1 MSPGTRRTL
10 LLTLLALAAA
20 GIAITIL
27 SNVVTLEELKQRR
40 EELRTLVA
48 ERPIAFC
55 SLYFLAFAVLTTFSP
70 GASIFKMAAGA
81 IFGLAGG
88 FVFALF
94 ATLSAATIGFLTARY
109 LARTRLERRFHD
121 RFAAINR
128 GVEQEGVVFLLAMRL
143 NPLVPFF
150 LINLGMGLTCM
161 KLWKFALTSLFGILP
176 ATFIY
181 TNAGTAL
188 AMVETPSDILSVRL
202 LGSLFLLSLMPLL
215 GRWAAKRLR
224 ARRATIA
231 GDVAGDVPQG

>member
-40 EELRTLVA
+40 EELRALVA
-48 ERPIAFC
+48 ERPVAFS
-55 SLYFLAFAVLTTFSP
+55 SLYFLAFATLATFAP

-81 IFGLAGG
+81 IFGLAFGV
-88 FVFALF
+88 VFALF
-94 ATLSAATIGFLTARY
+94 ATLTAATIGFLTARY
-109 LARTRLERRFHD
+109 LARTRLERRFHN
-121 RFAAINR
+121 RFQVINR

-161 KLWKFALTSLFGILP
+161 RLWKFMLTSFFGIMP

-188 AMVETPSDILSVRL
+188 AMVEQPSDILSVRL
-202 LGSLFLLSLMPLL
+202 LGSLVLLSIMPLL
-215 GRWAAKRLR
+215 GRWAAKRLS
-224 ARRATIA
+224 ARRAP
-231 GDVAGDVPQG
+231 VAGDIGEG

>member
-20 GIAITIL
+20 AVAITVL
-27 SNVVTLEELKQRR
+27 GNVFTLEELKQRR
-40 EELRTLVA
+40 AELLTLVEA
-48 ERPIAFC
+48 RPVAFC
-55 SLYFLAFAVLTTFSP
+55 SLYFAVFALLATVAP
-70 GASIFKMAAGA
+70 GLSIFKMTAGA
-81 IFGLAGG
+81 LFGLAAG
-88 FVFALF
+88 FAFALF
-94 ATLSAATIGFLTARY
+94 ATLTAATLGFLGARY
-109 LARTRLERRFHD
+109 LARTRVERRFHN
-121 RFAAINR
+121 RVQLINR

-161 KLWKFALTSLFGILP
+161 KLWTFVLTSFFGTMP

-188 AMVETPSDILSVRL
+188 AMVETPEDILSVRL
-202 LGSLFLLSLMPLL
+202 IGSLVLLSLMPLL

-224 ARRATIA
+224 ARRAS
-231 GDVAGDVPQG
+231 VAGDAAED

>member
-20 GIAITIL
+20 ALAITIL
-27 SNVVTLEELKQRR
+27 SNVVTLEELKERR
-40 EELRTLVA
+40 EELRSLVA
-48 ERPIAFC
+48 ERPVAFC
-55 SLYFLAFAVLTTFSP
+55 SIYFIAFAILATFAP

-81 IFGLAGG
+81 IFGLAFG
-88 FVFALF
+88 VLFALF
-94 ATLSAATIGFLTARY
+94 ATLTAATIGFLTARY
-109 LARTRLERRFHD
+109 LARTRVERRF
-121 RFAAINR
+121 RKRVEIINR

-161 KLWKFALTSLFGILP
+161 NLWKFVLTSFFGIMP

-188 AMVETPSDILSVRL
+188 AMVEQPSDILSIRL
-202 LGSLFLLSLMPLL
+202 LGSLVLLSIMPLL

-224 ARRATIA
+224 ARRDLLAA
-231 GDVAGDVPQG
+231 KLEG